1 MLSAFARLQFFKSNN
16 KIGVVPR
23 TPPRKHMIMNTKQNI
38 FKYLRRDA
46 LAGTVAGVMAVPLT
60 VGICLMS
67 DYPVMTGLYTVIF
80 AGVVS
85 FITYLFKPGNYTGM
99 PGVAAGLAPAL
110 ALGVSTFGMENMPFV
125 ILLTSLFQM
134 VVWKFRLESYIL
146 RIVPHYL
153 VEGLLAGV
161 GLKIALKFVPFLF
174 ELQADELHDYS
185 AWLHVDWLNFDREK
199 VVALSLLSFALFVLL
214 YRFYKKKMPALP
226 YFVIMATSIGMSFL
240 MELPKISIESVPFQ
254 LALPLPHFDGLTSG
268 QLAITISKM
277 VGFAMMLGTI
287 DVIEQVMSNVAIEKM
302 DPLGRECDTNN
313 SLLAIWIANAGATF
327 FGGMTNLDG
336 LAKSTTNTVA
346 GAMTKLS
353 NLFTSLFLLIV
364 VLNPVIITTLPEY
377 ALGIIMVYSGWKM
390 IANIAHVRAEGR
402 YALILAGIC
411 GLLVF
416 KLGIFEG
423 LLIVLLGH
431 ALIQFIFMKRLGKSS
446 SDIIAQFKSSIG
458 ATTKID
464 LEQVDLLSEPDVP
477 VFNKWLSLFN
487 SKDVDGIMSLYDAKA
502 ILVPSFST
510 RIRKTADEIR
520 DYYETLFGLSELQV
534 ECKDITLNESG
545 SLRLDSGHYRV
556 SWNSQGIQTSYDLSF
571 SLVVKKGKILT
582 HHSSLFSNDSVSVSR
597 WVDEKKDGNF
607 VM

>member
-1 MLSAFARLQFFKSNN
+1 
-16 KIGVVPR
+16 
-23 TPPRKHMIMNTKQNI
+23 MNTKNI
-38 FKYLRRDA
+38 FQYLRRDA

-80 AGVVS
+80 AGIVS

-110 ALGVSTFGMENMPFV
+110 ALGVMTFGMENMPFV
-125 ILLTSLFQM
+125 IVLTSLFQM
-134 VVWKFRLESYIL
+134 IVWKFKLEKYIL

-174 ELQADELHDYS
+174 ELQSGELHNFSD
-185 AWLHVDWLNFDREK
+185 WMHVDWLNFDRDK
-199 VVALSLLSFALFVLL
+199 VVLLSLFSFVLFVVL
-214 YRFYKKKMPALP
+214 YKFYKKKMPALP
-226 YFVIMATSIGMSFL
+226 YFIIMVTSIAMTFV
-240 MELPKISIESVPFQ
+240 MDLPKISIESVPFK
-254 LALPLPHFDGLTSG
+254 LMLPIPHFGDMAGDE
-268 QLAITISKM
+268 LAILLLKM

-302 DPLGRECDTNN
+302 DPLERKCDTNN
-313 SLLAIWIANAGATF
+313 SLLAIWIANLGATF

-353 NLFTSLFLLIV
+353 NLFTSLFLFIV
-364 VLNPVIITTLPEY
+364 VLFPVIITTLPEY

-390 IANIAHVRAEGR
+390 IANISHVRAEGR

-423 LLIVLLGH
+423 LLIVLFAH
-431 ALIQFIFMKRLGKSS
+431 AIIQYLFMKRLGKSNQE
-446 SDIIAQFKSSIG
+446 IWAQFKSSFSD
-458 ATTKID
+458 K
-464 LEQVDLLSEPDVP
+464 P
-477 VFNKWLSLFN
+477 VFKLESEDAMVDSQVPIYNKLMHNVNTKNLNGILSMYHEN
-487 SKDVDGIMSLYDAKA
+487 AV
-502 ILVPSFST
+502 LVPSFSS
-510 RIRKTADEIR
+510 RIRRSREEIM
-520 DYYETLFGLSELQV
+520 DYYETLFKMDNLILA
-534 ECKDITLNESG
+534 KDEIYLNKTDG
-545 SLRLDSGHYRV
+545 QKIDSGVYDI
-556 SWNSQGIQTSYDLSF
+556 SWQNGASRSNYKLNFMLVIENDKIIAHQSSYLNNNNIS
-571 SLVVKKGKILT
+571 I
-582 HHSSLFSNDSVSVSR
+582 SR
-597 WVDEKKDGNF
+597 WVDEKEKGNY